1 MNFQA
6 LQLTLTIIDPLAT
19 ALYKM
24 DKVEKNEPG
33 IKLYFIEDQTIPPGE
48 TAIVD
53 LGISLS
59 AKFFNINGKTTLFK
73 SSNFDIIPFNLQSTT
88 LRLTNSIIIVNAIKD
103 TNECLK
109 VHFDNIDY
117 ENDFKIKRGTSY
129 LQILSPNRV
138 QPKLTI
144 KQLK

>member
-1 MNFQA
+1 MN
-6 LQLTLTIIDPLAT
+6 LTLTVIDPLAT

-33 IKLYFIEDQTIPPGE
+33 IKLYFIEDQTIRAGE
-48 TAIVD
+48 TAVVN

-59 AKFFNINGKTTLFK
+59 AKFYNINGKTTLFK
-73 SSNFDIIPFNLQSTT
+73 SSNFDIIPYNLQSTT
-88 LRLTNSIIIVNAIKD
+88 LRLTNSIVIVNTVID
-103 TNECLK
+103 SNESLK

-117 ENDFKIKRGTSY
+117 DNDFKIKRGTSF
-129 LQILSPNRV
+129 LHVLSPNRV
-138 QPKLTI
+138 QPKLNI

>member
-1 MNFQA
+1 MN
-6 LQLTLTIIDPLAT
+6 LTLTIIDPLAND
-19 ALYKM
+19 LYKI

-33 IKLYFIEDQTIPPGE
+33 IKLYFIEDQTIPAGE
-48 TAIVD
+48 TAVVN
-53 LGISLS
+53 LGISLL
-59 AKFFNINGKTTLFK
+59 AKFYNINGKTTLFK

-103 TNECLK
+103 TNESLK

-129 LQILSPNRV
+129 LQVLSPNRV